1 MKRMIFDKEETKNL
15 IMMLKSEDVDNH
27 IIAFQTLEN
36 VDIKKYIGELFVL
49 FKFGGHKSDYWK
61 ENCLVMGHAICK
73 LIGDNPDNLTSPR
86 TLSLITEHKGSATS
100 IELFMEFYVRDMT
113 KMLGSIGYP
122 IHKFEI
128 DIKLKDNGQSN
139 KS

>member
-1 MKRMIFDKEETKNL
+1 MGKMIFNKEETKNL
-15 IMMLKSEDVDNH
+15 IMMLKSEDADNH

-49 FKFGGHKSDYWK
+49 FKFGGRNSDYWK
-61 ENCLVMGHAICK
+61 ENCKVVNNSIFK
-73 LIGDNPDNLTSPR
+73 LIGDNPNNLTSPR

-100 IELFMEFYVRDMT
+100 IELFMEFFVRDMT

-122 IHKFEI
+122 IEKFEI
-128 DIKLKDNGQSN
+128 DIKLKDDGQSN